1 MKQEEIEQL
10 VLDVVTMTEDPNGKC
25 VHSYNYEELARD
37 IAERLVKKLTI
48 PVVSGSYIN
57 TEIYNLLNKLSNSVG
72 ETITEYHQFLEFFL
86 IRVYMY
92 KL

>member
-1 MKQEEIEQL
+1 MEQEEIEQL

-48 PVVSGSYIN
+48 
-57 TEIYNLLNKLSNSVG
+57 
-72 ETITEYHQFLEFFL
+72 QCD
-86 IRVYMY
+86 
-92 KL
+92 